1 MTADLIDEA
10 VTRLRTG
17 ATVDDL
23 ALVVLKT
30 SYLLTTLSTI
40 SQAWGIVVPVT
51 VPPAV
56 EGLRSWFLLIKEAQ
70 TIGFEG
76 KPPCTGH

>member
-1 MTADLIDEA
+1 MTADLIDDA
-10 VTRLRTG
+10 VTRLRSG

-30 SYLLTTLSTI
+30 SYLLSTLSTL
-40 SQAWGIVVPVT
+40 SQTRGIAVPVT
-51 VPPAV
+51 IPPAV

-70 TIGFEG
+70 GSGSES
-76 KPPCTGH
+76 

>member
-10 VTRLRTG
+10 VARLRSG
-17 ATVDDL
+17 VTVDDL

-30 SYLLTTLSTI
+30 SYLLATVSTV
-40 SQAWGIVVPVT
+40 SRAKGIAVPVA

-56 EGLRSWFLLIKEAQ
+56 DGLRSWFLLIKESQ
-70 TIGFEG
+70 SIGSEG
-76 KPPCTGH
+76 